1 MKTISTI
8 VRKLSGWVSFSRHRF
23 PQKGRDEDVLCYP
36 ECSMTFSKAQGLKDL
51 MDRLDRCIET
61 RKLYL
66 DPFISLSQVAKI
78 VGSNRTYIS
87 NVLASRKGY
96 KYYMNE
102 FRLKHI
108 AIRLEAAD
116 SERKPYLL
124 SEDEELYV
132 PGKLSA
138 IVLTSGFTDMRTFRR
153 ALSASES
160 IWAQKIRGKIY

>member
-1 MKTISTI
+1 
-8 VRKLSGWVSFSRHRF
+8 
-23 PQKGRDEDVLCYP
+23 
-36 ECSMTFSKAQGLKDL
+36 
-51 MDRLDRCIET
+51 
-61 RKLYL
+61 
-66 DPFISLSQVAKI
+66 
-78 VGSNRTYIS
+78 
-87 NVLASRKGY
+87 
-96 KYYMNE
+96 MNE

-116 SERKPYLL
+116 SDRKPYLL

-160 IWAQKIRGKIY
+160 IWAEKIRGKIY